1 LEQIDRQCVP
11 APQVGQWEV
20 VVASQFMAEAHR
32 ERARQC
38 VCMAREM
45 ADSASR
51 ALLLEMAQ
59 LWMKLAHALERPDDK
74 SGDETA
80 KGTTPET

>member
-1 LEQIDRQCVP
+1 
-11 APQVGQWEV
+11 V

-51 ALLLEMAQ
+51 VLLLEMAQ
-59 LWMKLAHALERPDDK
+59 LWIKLAHALERPDDK
-74 SGDETA
+74 SGKETA
-80 KGTTPET
+80 NEATPKT